1 MDRSGRV
8 ACAQAVPGASAGRYA
23 AAQAL
28 MRVLDLFSGIG
39 GFSLG
44 LERAG
49 MHTVAFCEQNKY
61 CHAVL
66 KKHWPEI
73 PIYDDVRT
81 LTAAR
86 LADDGIAVDVICGG
100 FPCQDISIAGKG
112 AGLAGARSGLWWE
125 FHRLIAEIRPA
136 WVVIENVSALRHKGL
151 GDVLRSLA
159 AVGYDAEWHCIPASA
174 VGAPHRRDRIW
185 IVAYPNGE
193 QQQSMLSGCGAE
205 RSAAPAPA
213 RAMDIDVAG
222 GGRDSAWSQDVA
234 DTDSSMAT
242 DGRQRQIAAREGD
255 SGRDDPRRSD
265 SDVGQVALRGA
276 GQGQENVADACSTR
290 LSWGKWI
297 RNHTGEIAAGQ
308 ASADGAI
315 TERSADGRGQSH
327 SWSVE
332 PNVGRVADGVPARVD
347 RLKALGNA
355 VVPQIPELIGRAIYE
370 QSFDDK

>member
-8 ACAQAVPGASAGRYA
+8 ACTAAVPGASAGRYA

-49 MHTVAFCEQNKY
+49 MQTVAFCEQNKY

-125 FHRLIAEIRPA
+125 FHRLISEIRPA

-185 IVAYPNGE
+185 IVAYPNCE
-193 QQQSMLSGCGAE
+193 QQQSMLSGRGAE
-205 RSAAPAPA
+205 RGAASAPAG
-213 RAMDIDVAG
+213 AMDFDVAG

-234 DTDSSMAT
+234 DTGCVTAQIQT
-242 DGRQRQIAAREGD
+242 NGRFSAIPLPQR
-255 SGRDDPRRSD
+255 
-265 SDVGQVALRGA
+265 
-276 GQGQENVADACSTR
+276 
-290 LSWGKWI
+290 
-297 RNHTGEIAAGQ
+297 HTWWE
-308 ASADGAI
+308 
-315 TERSADGRGQSH
+315 TEPD
-327 SWSVE
+327 
-332 PNVGRVADGVPARVD
+332 VGRVVDGVPARLD

>member
-1 MDRSGRV
+1 
-8 ACAQAVPGASAGRYA
+8 
-23 AAQAL
+23 

-66 KKHWPEI
+66 KKHWPEV

-81 LTAAR
+81 LTAAQ

-136 WVVIENVSALRHKGL
+136 WVIIENVSALRHKGL

-185 IVAYPNGE
+185 IVAYPHNKGESIGKINAKAQRVQIAVTNG
-193 QQQSMLSGCGAE
+193 GWRRWDGK
-205 RSAAPAPA
+205 P
-213 RAMDIDVAG
+213 
-222 GGRDSAWSQDVA
+222 QDVRM
-234 DTDSSMAT
+234 D
-242 DGRQRQIAAREGD
+242 DGI
-255 SGRDDPRRSD
+255 
-265 SDVGQVALRGA
+265 
-276 GQGQENVADACSTR
+276 
-290 LSWGKWI
+290 
-297 RNHTGEIAAGQ
+297 
-308 ASADGAI
+308 
-315 TERSADGRGQSH
+315 
-327 SWSVE
+327 
-332 PNVGRVADGVPARVD
+332 PNGMD

>member
-8 ACAQAVPGASAGRYA
+8 ACTAAVPSASAGRYA

-49 MHTVAFCEQNKY
+49 MQTVAFCEQNKY

-66 KKHWPEI
+66 KKHWPEV

-125 FHRLIAEIRPA
+125 FHRLIAEIRPS
-136 WVVIENVSALRHKGL
+136 WVIIENVSALRHKGL

-174 VGAPHRRDRIW
+174 IGAPHRRDRIW

-213 RAMDIDVAG
+213 GAMDFDVAG
-222 GGRDSAWSQDVA
+222 SGRDRAWSQDVA
-234 DTDSSMAT
+234 DTDSGLAT

-255 SGRDDPRRSD
+255 GGRDDGRRGD
-265 SDVGQVALRGA
+265 SDAWEVALRGA
-276 GQGQENVADACSTR
+276 GQSQKDVAYTGCVTAQIQTNGRFSAIPLPQR
-290 LSWGKWI
+290 
-297 RNHTGEIAAGQ
+297 HTWWE
-308 ASADGAI
+308 
-315 TERSADGRGQSH
+315 TEPD
-327 SWSVE
+327 
-332 PNVGRVADGVPARVD
+332 VGRVVDGVPARLD

>member
-1 MDRSGRV
+1 
-8 ACAQAVPGASAGRYA
+8 
-23 AAQAL
+23 

-49 MHTVAFCEQNKY
+49 MQTVAFCEQNKY

-185 IVAYPNGE
+185 IVAYPHNKGESIGKINAKAQRVQIAVTNG
-193 QQQSMLSGCGAE
+193 GWRRWDGK
-205 RSAAPAPA
+205 P
-213 RAMDIDVAG
+213 
-222 GGRDSAWSQDVA
+222 QDVRM
-234 DTDSSMAT
+234 DN
-242 DGRQRQIAAREGD
+242 GI
-255 SGRDDPRRSD
+255 
-265 SDVGQVALRGA
+265 
-276 GQGQENVADACSTR
+276 
-290 LSWGKWI
+290 
-297 RNHTGEIAAGQ
+297 
-308 ASADGAI
+308 
-315 TERSADGRGQSH
+315 
-327 SWSVE
+327 
-332 PNVGRVADGVPARVD
+332 PNGMD

>member
-49 MHTVAFCEQNKY
+49 MQTVAFCEQNKY

-125 FHRLIAEIRPA
+125 FHRLIAEIRPS

-193 QQQSMLSGCGAE
+193 QQQSMLSGRGAE
-205 RSAAPAPA
+205 RSAAAA
-213 RAMDIDVAG
+213 SAGAMDSHVAG
-222 GGRDSAWSQDVA
+222 SGRDGAWSQDVA

-255 SGRDDPRRSD
+255 SRRDDRRGSD
-265 SDVGQVALRGA
+265 SNVGQVAFRGA
-276 GQGQENVADACSTR
+276 GKSQENVADAGCFATQIQTIGRFSAIPLPQR
-290 LSWGKWI
+290 
-297 RNHTGEIAAGQ
+297 HTWWEI
-308 ASADGAI
+308 
-315 TERSADGRGQSH
+315 
-327 SWSVE
+327 E
-332 PNVGRVADGVPARVD
+332 PDVGRVVDGVSARLD

-370 QSFDDK
+370 QSSDDE

>member
-8 ACAQAVPGASAGRYA
+8 ACAAAVPGASVGRYA

-66 KKHWPEI
+66 KKHWPEV

-193 QQQSMLSGCGAE
+193 QQQSMLSGCGVE

-222 GGRDSAWSQDVA
+222 GGRDNAWSQDVA
-234 DTDSSMAT
+234 DTGCVTAQIQT
-242 DGRQRQIAAREGD
+242 NGRFSAIPLPQR
-255 SGRDDPRRSD
+255 
-265 SDVGQVALRGA
+265 
-276 GQGQENVADACSTR
+276 
-290 LSWGKWI
+290 
-297 RNHTGEIAAGQ
+297 HTWWE
-308 ASADGAI
+308 
-315 TERSADGRGQSH
+315 TEPD
-327 SWSVE
+327 
-332 PNVGRVADGVPARVD
+332 VGRVVDGIPARLD

>member
-49 MHTVAFCEQNKY
+49 MQTVAFCEQNKY

-81 LTAAR
+81 LTATR

-185 IVAYPNGE
+185 IVAYPEGAGLQARSGDGMGIDNG
-193 QQQSMLSGCGAE
+193 SRRYSGQFAGA
-205 RSAAPAPA
+205 SHQTN
-213 RAMDIDVAG
+213 VAHP
-222 GGRDSAWSQDVA
+222 
-234 DTDSSMAT
+234 DSSMAT

-255 SGRDDPRRSD
+255 SRRDDRRGSD
-265 SDVGQVALRGA
+265 SNVGQVAFRLP

-290 LSWGKWI
+290 LSWSKWI
-297 RNHTGEIAAGQ
+297 RNYPSEIAAGQ
-308 ASADGAI
+308 ASADGTI
-315 TERSADGRGQSH
+315 TERSADGRGESH
-327 SWSVE
+327 SWGFE
-332 PNVGRVADGVPARVD
+332 PDVGRVADGVPARVD

-370 QSFDDK
+370 QSSDDK